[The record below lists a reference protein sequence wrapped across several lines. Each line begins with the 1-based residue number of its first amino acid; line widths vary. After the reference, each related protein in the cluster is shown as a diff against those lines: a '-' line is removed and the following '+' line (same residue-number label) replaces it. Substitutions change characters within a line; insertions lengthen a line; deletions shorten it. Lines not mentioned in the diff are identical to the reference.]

1 MVKARVITQRAAARA
16 STLWAFGALVGN
28 TDMHSGNRSFT
39 SEGGS
44 PYEVAPAYDMTP
56 MVFAPAAGEDIPE
69 RQLDLKV
76 DNQVSPAA
84 WKTALPLAQRYVRKL
99 QLDARFST
107 AFGSCIAQLE

>member
-1 MVKARVITQRAAARA
+1 
-16 STLWAFGALVGN
+16 
-28 TDMHSGNRSFT
+28 
-39 SEGGS
+39 
-44 PYEVAPAYDMTP
+44 MTP

-107 AFGSCIAQLE
+107 AFGSFIAELEQHVTLAAKRIDRLAGW